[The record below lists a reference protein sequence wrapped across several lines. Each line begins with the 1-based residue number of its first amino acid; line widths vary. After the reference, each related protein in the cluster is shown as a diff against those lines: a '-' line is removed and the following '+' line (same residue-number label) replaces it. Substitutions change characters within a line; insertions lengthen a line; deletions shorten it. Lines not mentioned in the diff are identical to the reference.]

1 MKYSSFILLVS
12 FLFLSSCNKESL
24 SFNDPLFD
32 DQQIEDLFDSEI
44 NLNESQGLRNGT
56 QKINVNQTDARLIR
70 GTEVRIPVFAS
81 EREPVNVPVGSWIT
95 ISFTL
100 QDVVNEG
107 PCEAPLTEEQI
118 STYMT
123 DAASFVE
130 EFGLEIS
137 FDGEEI
143 ELVSNLRDDEI
154 ITVINNDGDCQY
166 ILPFRY
172 YVNPQSKGSH
182 TLGTVYDGVE
192 YERTVT
198 WVAGK
203 KKGK

>member
-1 MKYSSFILLVS
+1 MKYASFILLVS

-24 SFNDPLFD
+24 SVTDPLFD
-32 DQQIEDLFDSEI
+32 DQQIEGIFESEI

-56 QKINVNQTDARLIR
+56 QRINVNQTDARLIR
-70 GTEVRIPVFAS
+70 GTEVRIPFFQD
-81 EREPVNVPVGSWIT
+81 EREPVSVPTGSWIT
-95 ISFTL
+95 ISFSL

-107 PCEAPLTEEQI
+107 ECEAALTEEQI

-137 FDGEEI
+137 LDGKQI
-143 ELVSNLRDDEI
+143 EVSSNFRDDDI
-154 ITVINNDGDCQY
+154 ITVINNNGDCQY

-182 TLGTVYDGVE
+182 TLGTVLDGVE
-192 YERTVT
+192 YERTVI